1 MKMPNLEPDRRPGT
15 SGIRRTEFSS
25 GLESRAQ
32 NETKVGGFSVTKVW
46 QILQNPFALAAQ
58 GFLAG
63 GLLFWTTRADAAT
76 ILPTIF

>member
-1 MKMPNLEPDRRPGT
+1 MTMPNLVPGRRPGT
-15 SGIRRTEFSS
+15 RRIRRTEFSF

-32 NETKVGGFSVTKVW
+32 TGTKDGVFDVKKVW
-46 QILQNPFALAAQ
+46 QMLQNPFALAAQ

-76 ILPTIF
+76 ILSAIF